1 MSLTKVQD
9 GGIEG
14 VAASKLSGSVS
25 VAQGGTGRTAELHSS
40 WVLDPQISSPGSGT
54 QDLTWT
60 KDPSSVTDNLN
71 GTDVTMSS
79 GVITFPSTGLFR
91 LEVEFQGRHPSS
103 NVSYVGFTW
112 EHSSDS
118 GGSYSTV
125 WRRLGSVMS
134 GNYFYQFSKFHY
146 NVTNAST
153 QRIKAKL
160 YATSLSGLV
169 IDGGDSYTS
178 TRLYITKMS

>member
-1 MSLTKVQD
+1 MPLTRVKSS
-9 GGIEG
+9 G
-14 VAASKLSGSVS
+14 VTSGSFLASGSVIPVS
-25 VAQGGTGRTAELHSS
+25 SGGTGRTAELHSS
-40 WVLDPQISSPGSGT
+40 WVLDPQISSPGSCT
-54 QDLTWT
+54 QDLTWS

-79 GVITFPSTGLFR
+79 GVITFPSTGLYR
-91 LEVEFQGRHPSS
+91 LEIEFQGRHPSS

-112 EHSSDS
+112 EHSSNS
-118 GGSYSTV
+118 GGNYSTV

-134 GNYFYQFSKFHY
+134 GNYFYDFSKFHY

-160 YATSLSGLV
+160 YATALSGLV